1 MVCLKILLRSCDEY
15 YCIETCQFCN
25 GLYRA
30 VDFSHFFF
38 SFTQEEKMLHTRP
51 TRPRR
56 KTAVQRT
63 ILGIKSRREARQRE
77 KRDPGACEARNLSLA
92 LFAFIQTRF
101 PPFPD
106 ELRSKLDRKY
116 CEEAD
121 SNTYKKLCLL
131 FHPDKVLKAEY
142 KQDTTEIFVKLQAL
156 KRKQNG

>member
-1 MVCLKILLRSCDEY
+1 MSCKSASLIY
-15 YCIETCQFCN
+15 T
-25 GLYRA
+25 
-30 VDFSHFFF
+30 FFF
-38 SFTQEEKMLHTRP
+38 LVYPQKMLHTRP
-51 TRPRR
+51 ARPRR

-77 KRDPGACEARNLSLA
+77 KRDPGAREARNLCLE
-92 LFAFIQTRF
+92 LFTFIQTRY

-106 ELRSKLDRKY
+106 ELRSKLNRKY
-116 CEEAD
+116 CEEAN

-156 KRKQNG
+156 KRKQNGAS